1 MNKKEFVYSL
11 ILAAGG
17 AFGGGVI
24 GPLLLN
30 QFGRSVDFWPG
41 LIGGTIGGF
50 LGGISIAKKQK

>member
-11 ILAAGG
+11 ILAASG
-17 AFGGGVI
+17 AFGGGVF

-30 QFGRSVDFWPG
+30 KFGVFVDFWPG

-50 LGGISIAKKQK
+50 LGGVRIAKKQK